1 MIHRA
6 QTLVKP
12 KNLLRLYLYPNL
24 TFLMGAASHDRGSGG
39 ERDTWSEKHCKLN
52 QAKKE
57 PVYN

>member
-24 TFLMGAASHDRGSGG
+24 TFLMGAASHDVVVVVARGTHGQ
-39 ERDTWSEKHCKLN
+39 RN
-52 QAKKE
+52 IA
-57 PVYN
+57 N